1 MVPAAE
7 RCFFVN
13 HRSSH
18 LLSLLAIIPLSAVLV
33 ACSDDAP
40 IENLNPVATVTVTP
54 ESVAIVDGDV
64 TLLTAELR
72 DTEGNSLDRVVAW
85 TSSDRDV
92 VAAGS
97 SGLIR
102 GIGPGSAT
110 VTAASEGVSDSSMV
124 TVSAAPV
131 AFVVI
136 TPDSL
141 SIVVG
146 DTATLAVTLLSADGN
161 PLSGRSVAWASLD
174 TLIAAVDSVGRV
186 EGLAAGL
193 TGITALAEGVADTA
207 QVRVDSLAPVS
218 RRRKD

>member
-7 RCFFVN
+7 RCFYVK
-13 HRSSH
+13 HSLS
-18 LLSLLAIIPLSAVLV
+18 LPLSKLAIVSLLAALV
-33 ACSDDAP
+33 ACSSDSP
-40 IENLNPVATVTVTP
+40 IENLNPVATVTVLP
-54 ESVAIVDGDV
+54 ESVEIVEGQV
-64 TLLTAELR
+64 TLLTAELQ
-72 DTEGNSLDRVVAW
+72 DAEGEILDNRVVAW

-110 VTAASEGVSDSSMV
+110 ITATSEGVSDQSAA
-124 TVSAAPV
+124 TVSAVPV
-131 AFVVI
+131 AFVI
-136 TPDSL
+136 LTPDSL

-146 DTATLAVTLLSADGN
+146 DTATLAVTLLTADGDE
-161 PLSGRSVAWASLD
+161 LYGRDVVWASLD
-174 TLIAAVDSVGRV
+174 TLIAVVDSVGHV

-193 TGITALAEGVADTA
+193 TGIAAISEGIADTA

-218 RRRKD
+218 R